1 MNESK
6 QVIEHQDALIELLL
20 QLGDDDFIY
29 AFRGAEWLGLAPHV
43 EEDVASASISQNS
56 MGHAVMFYELAE
68 ELGLAEANELAH
80 ARPAHE
86 RRNSILLERVNG
98 EGSYMGTPTYDW
110 AYAVV
115 RNYFY
120 TLAKKFK
127 MESLKT
133 SSYEPLNDIATKVL
147 MELHYHL
154 MHWKA
159 WFIELFNATEEAQEK
174 MRMAVELAMEDF
186 GDVIEYGEKEE
197 EMVAAGLIDPSEG
210 LRNRFNAEIEVV
222 MEKVNQNK
230 ATISYSLKKN
240 GRNREHTADLDQALA
255 TLAEV
260 YQADPAAN
268 W

>member
-1 MNESK
+1 MSERMTTN
-6 QVIEHQDALIELLL
+6 HRAALIELLL

-29 AFRGAEWLGLAPHV
+29 AFRGAEWLGLAPHI

-68 ELGLAEANELAH
+68 ELGLPEANELAH
-80 ARPAHE
+80 ARPAAE

-115 RNYFY
+115 RNLMY
-120 TLAKKFK
+120 TIAKKVK
-127 MESLKT
+127 MESLRT
-133 SSYEPLNDIATKVL
+133 SSYEPLNDVAIKVL

-159 WFIELFNATEEAQEK
+159 WFIELFNATDEARLK
-174 MRMAVELAMEDF
+174 MESAVGAVMADF
-186 GDVIEYGEKEE
+186 GDMLEYGEKEE
-197 EMVAAGLIDPSEG
+197 EIVAAKLIHSSKTVKE
-210 LRNRFNAEIEVV
+210 RFLLELEAILS
-222 MEKVNQNK
+222 KVNQDMSLF
-230 ATISYSLKKN
+230 SYSLKQN
-240 GRNREHTADLDQALA
+240 GRNGEHTADLNQALA

-260 YQADPAAN
+260 YQVDPAAN